1 MASKGKKKME
11 IVSHM
16 VTLAEKTRFKD
27 EAKQR
32 LMEAELARC
41 TFAPTI
47 SARSKEIAASRAR
60 ASKDDSHAARH
71 AQLTTNVRN
80 KLEPPAS
87 SVTPLHQMLQKV
99 QSRVSQSIVKQHI
112 RDGKRTGPI
121 EEHLLQAG
129 KRRKEKMAE
138 AEGAKLEQV
147 ERDMASSRATLA
159 LDLSMTS
166 AVAGTPGG
174 KTALAKRAMATSHRL
189 FSLSSARDDKILHL
203 QSEAL
208 EKEREQCAHASAVL
222 PYSRY
227 LARRRGSL
235 SPPKFGDEGSPA
247 RPGLSTPK
255 GMGHTHHA
263 IQDGRWAS
271 LHEVENHFMK
281 SLRLSSPAGE
291 RVGRWDAG
299 EPRFVRAG
307 ESQDGDDALATPAPP
322 LSQRQNFF
330 P

>member
-1 MASKGKKKME
+1 MMKMAAEKWMDFPPQEGSVSRGRGGGRKGGSGGGGGRGGGGGGVGGDSASKGKKKIE

-16 VTLAEKTRFKD
+16 VTLAEKTRLKD
-27 EAKQR
+27 EAQRR
-32 LMEAELARC
+32 LMEAELSLC

-60 ASKDDSHAARH
+60 ASKDDSHASRH
-71 AQLTTNVRN
+71 AQLTTNARN
-80 KLEPPAS
+80 KIEPPARS
-87 SVTPLHQMLQKV
+87 MPPLPQVLQQV
-99 QSRVSQSIVKQHI
+99 QSRVTQSIVKQHI
-112 RDGKRTGPI
+112 RDGKRKGPI

-138 AEGAKLEQV
+138 AEGAKMEQV

-159 LDLSMTS
+159 LDLSIAS
-166 AVAGTPGG
+166 AAAGTPGG

-189 FSLSSARDDKILHL
+189 FSLSAAR
-203 QSEAL
+203 
-208 EKEREQCAHASAVL
+208 
-222 PYSRY
+222 
-227 LARRRGSL
+227 
-235 SPPKFGDEGSPA
+235 
-247 RPGLSTPK
+247 GLSTPK

-291 RVGRWDAG
+291 
-299 EPRFVRAG
+299 PKFVRAG
-307 ESQDGDDALATPAPP
+307 EWHDGDDALTTPTPP
-322 LSQRQNFF
+322 LSQRQVFSLRE
-330 P
+330 